1 MVTRQRSAHVLPYTF
16 SLAPF
21 SCVSSIRFLF
31 CAVHFLSKVY
41 FFSIKHLRFCV
52 LIDFILM
59 LLVIC
64 GLPSLYIK
72 VCFETDLV
80 NLFFTPCH
88 LIVINALL
96 LKTEAY
102 SMLPKLYS
110 SMILT
115 TINLCHVLFPGPQVS
130 MLFSMQARLPGSRRS
145 GRVTRPSA
153 RVMDPDNVEVSVS
166 RKRSATLT
174 TSTEASVRAA
184 RRAKLACSVDEN
196 ATGSEDEEND
206 VEVNTTS
213 EAEMYDATSDEEL
226 EGDGECEAEEAYL
239 GTKTMG
245 DADRQVTF

>member
-1 MVTRQRSAHVLPYTF
+1 MSSNSDQCALAEDGSLLDASKIVFFNDPDDDKPLPC
-16 SLAPF
+16 SVPG
-21 SCVSSIRFLF
+21 SPSIHAFF
-31 CAVHFLSKVY
+31 HAGKVAS
-41 FFSIKHLRFCV
+41 FV
-52 LIDFILM
+52 
-59 LLVIC
+59 
-64 GLPSLYIK
+64 
-72 VCFETDLV
+72 
-80 NLFFTPCH
+80 
-88 LIVINALL
+88 A
-96 LKTEAY
+96 
-102 SMLPKLYS
+102 
-110 SMILT
+110 
-115 TINLCHVLFPGPQVS
+115 
-130 MLFSMQARLPGSRRS
+130 GSRRS